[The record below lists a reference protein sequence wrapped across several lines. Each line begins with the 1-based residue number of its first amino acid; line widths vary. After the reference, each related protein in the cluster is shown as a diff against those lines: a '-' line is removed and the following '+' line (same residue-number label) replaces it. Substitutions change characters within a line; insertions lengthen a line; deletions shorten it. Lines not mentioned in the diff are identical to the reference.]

1 MVGRCLRSPPIPSL
15 LIHGANPPCARASRM
30 TTVAFAV
37 VALLY
42 AAVGHGGASGYLAV
56 MALSGFDPV
65 VMKPTALVLNVAV
78 SLIGTVAFVRAG
90 HFRMRLFGPF
100 AIASVPLAFVG
111 GMVHPD
117 GNWFRLVVAVT
128 LAFAA
133 ARLLLPTSHVT
144 AERVPPLWAVAILG
158 ALIGFVSGLIGVGG
172 GIFLT
177 PLLLFFR
184 WASPKEAAAAS
195 APFIL
200 VNSLAG
206 LLGNPGSVAHLPGAF
221 PLWLAAAVAGGL
233 LGARWGSRIAQPRH
247 LRTVLAA
254 VLAVAVVKLVIT

>member
-1 MVGRCLRSPPIPSL
+1 
-15 LIHGANPPCARASRM
+15 M
-30 TTVAFAV
+30 TALAFAI

-65 VMKPTALVLNVAV
+65 AMKPTALVLNIAV
-78 SLIGTVAFVRAG
+78 SLVGTVTFVRAG
-90 HFRMRLFGPF
+90 HFRWRLFGPF
-100 AIASVPLAFVG
+100 AIVSVPLAFVG

-133 ARLLLPTSHVT
+133 VRLLMPTSHLT
-144 AERVPPLWAVAILG
+144 AERVPPVWAVAILG
-158 ALIGFVSGLIGVGG
+158 SLIGFVSGLIGVGG

-206 LLGNPGSVAHLPGAF
+206 LAGNPGSAAHLPDAL
-221 PLWLAAAVAGGL
+221 PIWLIVTIAGGF

-247 LRTVLAA
+247 LRTALAA
-254 VLAVAVVKLVIT
+254 VLAVAVVKLVVS

>member
-1 MVGRCLRSPPIPSL
+1 
-15 LIHGANPPCARASRM
+15 M
-30 TTVAFAV
+30 TALAFAI
-37 VALLY
+37 VAVLY

-56 MALSGFDPV
+56 MALLEFDPAA
-65 VMKPTALVLNVAV
+65 MKPTALVLNVAV
-78 SLIGTVAFVRAG
+78 SLVGTVAFVRAG
-90 HFRMRLFGPF
+90 HFRWRLFGPF

-133 ARLLLPTSHVT
+133 VRLLLPTSHVT
-144 AERVPPLWAVAILG
+144 AEREPPLWAVAILG
-158 ALIGFVSGLIGVGG
+158 ALMGFVSGLIGVGG

-200 VNSLAG
+200 VNSVAG
-206 LLGNPGSVAHLPGAF
+206 LLGNLSSVAHLPEMF
-221 PLWLAAAVAGGL
+221 PLWLAAAIVGGVI
-233 LGARWGSRIAQPRH
+233 GARWGSRIAQPRH
-247 LRTVLAA
+247 MRTVLAA
-254 VLAVAVVKLVIT
+254 VLAVAVAKLVIS